1 MVSKY
6 AKDDKLYPKD
16 LSKRARVDHRLH
28 YENGV
33 LFQVIKDMV
42 VSIRIL
48 PYAALVTAF
57 TSDIYLCTVLMAS

>member
-42 VSIRIL
+42 VSIKNAQKIIKYFL
-48 PYAALVTAF
+48 
-57 TSDIYLCTVLMAS
+57 